1 MADPTTEA
9 TRSDTLDG
17 DRGPLADETVQALGR
32 GGLVDLTTT
41 GRRTGEA
48 RTIEIAVHVFDGRAY
63 ISGMPSPRRRS
74 WLANLEADPRLTL
87 HLRPPVERDVAARA
101 RIIAAGP
108 ERRAILERVAR
119 AWKRTDLEV
128 MMAQSPLIE
137 VEFGPGLA

>member
-1 MADPTTEA
+1 MADRVNPGMGTGPLE
-9 TRSDTLDG
+9 G
-17 DRGPLADETVQALGR
+17 DRGTLAGETVQALGR
-32 GGLVDLTTT
+32 GALVDLTTT

-87 HLRPPVERDVAARA
+87 HLRPPVERDVPARA
-101 RIIAAGP
+101 RIIATVP

-119 AWKRTDLEV
+119 AWQRTDLEV

-137 VEFGPGLA
+137 VEFGSKHE